1 MILFVRVDGQLDAQ
15 APEDLDLGR
24 FGTVKA
30 NLFGA
35 YRYRTWNGSLGETDI
50 DAAYG
55 IYGEQRG
62 EWEQGEN
69 RHRYLLRAALGD
81 YYAERYSSGRMLK
94 TGRGSVFGS
103 LTSVFPLLKGESADL
118 TAAAAY
124 RYSPMPIVPGL
135 TLNTNVNSSVAL
147 YGDGQHQ
154 KTLSVS
160 GGPTLTLGT
169 FSRPFLDFTQLTV
182 IGGGT
187 LRSGASPF
195 DFDRVVDFGTLGF
208 GLTQQIV
215 GPLLLSTGVNINVDP
230 GSAYY
235 GDVINSNIELR
246 WQRRSYDVG
255 VYFNPYEGIGGV
267 RIRLNDFDFNGTGVP
282 FVPYNPLN
290 RNEEEDGLPL

>member
-1 MILFVRVDGQLDAQ
+1 M
-15 APEDLDLGR
+15 
-24 FGTVKA
+24 
-30 NLFGA
+30 
-35 YRYRTWNGSLGETDI
+35 
-50 DAAYG
+50 
-55 IYGEQRG
+55 
-62 EWEQGEN
+62 
-69 RHRYLLRAALGD
+69 LR
-81 YYAERYSSGRMLK
+81 

-103 LTSVFPLLKGESADL
+103 LTSVFPLLKGETAAL
-118 TAAAAY
+118 TPAAAY
-124 RYSPMPIVPGL
+124 RYSPVPVVPGL
-135 TLNTNVNSSVAL
+135 TLNTNLNSSVAL
-147 YGDGQHQ
+147 YGDGHHQ
-154 KTLSVS
+154 KTLSFS

-187 LRSGASPF
+187 LRYGASPF

-215 GPLLLSTGVNINVDP
+215 GPLLLSTGINMNVDP
-230 GSAYY
+230 GSPYY

-282 FVPYNPLN
+282 FVPYNPIN
-290 RNEEEDGLPL
+290 PEDKRDALPL